1 MPRSLK
7 KGPFV
12 DGHLTK
18 KVDAQ
23 NDANTKNVIKTWS
36 RRSMIIPSMIGH
48 TIAVHDGRK
57 HVPVFVTDAMIGHK
71 LGEFAPTRTFRG
83 HVKDDRRATRAIL
96 RDIRHTPQKA
106 RRVVDLVRGQRADEA
121 LSILK
126 FAPQSAGADLYTLLN
141 SAIANAKQKNPAIR
155 DASELWVVEALVDE
169 GRTMKRFRPRAQGRG
184 FRILKRS
191 SHITLTVSD
200 VKETSKSLSR
210 TSTKTQTRNPKRADD
225 SAKGAT
231 K

>member
-1 MPRSLK
+1 MPNTPS
-7 KGPFV
+7 
-12 DGHLTK
+12 TNA
-18 KVDAQ
+18 DATV
-23 NDANTKNVIKTWS
+23 AK
-36 RRSMIIPSMIGH
+36 
-48 TIAVHDGRK
+48 AV
-57 HVPVFVTDAMIGHK
+57 
-71 LGEFAPTRTFRG
+71 
-83 HVKDDRRATRAIL
+83 L

-106 RRVVDLVRGQRADEA
+106 RRVIDLIRGQRVDEA

-141 SAIANAKQKNPAIR
+141 SAVANAKQKNPAIR

-210 TSTKTQTRNPKRADD
+210 TSTKVQTRNPKRAEV

>member
-1 MPRSLK
+1 
-7 KGPFV
+7 
-12 DGHLTK
+12 
-18 KVDAQ
+18 
-23 NDANTKNVIKTWS
+23 
-36 RRSMIIPSMIGH
+36 MIGEQLVPN
-48 TIAVHDGRK
+48 TQDATVAKAV
-57 HVPVFVTDAMIGHK
+57 
-71 LGEFAPTRTFRG
+71 
-83 HVKDDRRATRAIL
+83 L
-96 RDIRHTPQKA
+96 RDIRHTSQKA
-106 RRVVDLVRGQRADEA
+106 RRVIDLIRGQRADEA

-141 SAIANAKQKNPAIR
+141 SAVANAKQKNPAIR

-191 SHITLTVSD
+191 SHITVTVSD
-200 VKETSKSLSR
+200 VKETSKSVSR
-210 TSTKTQTRNPKRADD
+210 TSTKVQTRNPKRAED

>member
-1 MPRSLK
+1 MIGEQLVPNTAS
-7 KGPFV
+7 
-12 DGHLTK
+12 TN
-18 KVDAQ
+18 VDATV
-23 NDANTKNVIKTWS
+23 AK
-36 RRSMIIPSMIGH
+36 
-48 TIAVHDGRK
+48 AV
-57 HVPVFVTDAMIGHK
+57 
-71 LGEFAPTRTFRG
+71 
-83 HVKDDRRATRAIL
+83 L

-106 RRVVDLVRGQRADEA
+106 RRVIDLIRGQRADEA

-141 SAIANAKQKNPAIR
+141 SAVANAKQKNPAIR

-210 TSTKTQTRNPKRADD
+210 TSTRVQTRNPKRAEV

>member
-1 MPRSLK
+1 MIGEQL
-7 KGPFV
+7 V
-12 DGHLTK
+12 
-18 KVDAQ
+18 
-23 NDANTKNVIKTWS
+23 ANTQDATVAK
-36 RRSMIIPSMIGH
+36 
-48 TIAVHDGRK
+48 AV
-57 HVPVFVTDAMIGHK
+57 
-71 LGEFAPTRTFRG
+71 
-83 HVKDDRRATRAIL
+83 L

-106 RRVVDLVRGQRADEA
+106 RRVIDLIRGQRADEA

-141 SAIANAKQKNPAIR
+141 SAVANAKQKNPAIR

-191 SHITLTVSD
+191 SHITVTVSD
-200 VKETSKSLSR
+200 VKETSKSISR
-210 TSTKTQTRNPKRADD
+210 TSTKTQTRNPKRAED

>member
-1 MPRSLK
+1 
-7 KGPFV
+7 
-12 DGHLTK
+12 
-18 KVDAQ
+18 
-23 NDANTKNVIKTWS
+23 
-36 RRSMIIPSMIGH
+36 MIGEQL
-48 TIAVHDGRK
+48 
-57 HVPVFVTDAMIGHK
+57 VPNTPDTKADATV
-71 LGEFAPTRTFRG
+71 A
-83 HVKDDRRATRAIL
+83 RAIL

-191 SHITLTVSD
+191 SHITVTVSD
-200 VKETSKSLSR
+200 VKETSRSLSR
-210 TSTKTQTRNPKRADD
+210 TSTKVQTRNPKRAED